1 MSSAKKNSSSH
12 DMLHESA
19 NLFHEE
25 PEYLPVGRKAWKYAS
40 RAAKHMSKHSKIVNP
55 TMEKEIP
62 RFLGEEVVVGKLL
75 GSGGF
80 NHVYALNAISLVKD
94 PLSSDLARK
103 MCSETQQKHRDF
115 VSQHTLRESSG
126 DKRYAIKFL
135 SPATLQDPER
145 FCTGAAD
152 LVVEAKF
159 LASLEHPNI
168 IKLRGMA
175 AAGTKGFASCKR
187 MGYFLVLDGLLSTL
201 DDRLKEWKYQA
212 KILESNFH
220 QKIFNCGGK
229 KCRHLANRLHIA
241 FDVASALQYLHE
253 NKIICM

>member
-1 MSSAKKNSSSH
+1 
-12 DMLHESA
+12 MLHESA
-19 NLFHEE
+19 NLFQDESEHS
-25 PEYLPVGRKAWKYAS
+25 LVGRKAWKYAS
-40 RAAKHMSKHSKIVNP
+40 RAAKHMTKHSKIVNP
-55 TMEKEIP
+55 AMEKQIP
-62 RFLGEEVVVGKLL
+62 RFLGEEIVVGKLL

-80 NHVYALNAISLVKD
+80 NHVYALDAISLVKH

-103 MCSETQQKHRDF
+103 VCSETQQIHRKF
-115 VSQHTLRESSG
+115 VSQHTIRESSG

-135 SPATLQDPER
+135 SPATLEDPER

-175 AAGTKGFASCKR
+175 AAGTSGFASCKS

-201 DDRLKEWKYQA
+201 DDRLKEWRNQA
-212 KILESNFH
+212 KVFESSFH
-220 QKIFNCGGK
+220 RKIFDRGGNK
-229 KCRHLANRLHIA
+229 YNFLADRLHVA

-253 NKIICM
+253 NRIICT